1 LSRTI
6 IIKNQAK
13 IDVESGK
20 EGGDEGRREHG
31 R

>member
-6 IIKNQAK
+6 KKNQAK
-13 IDVESGK
+13 IELESGK
-20 EGGDEGRREHG
+20 EGGDESRGEHG